1 MKKKIAVEELELGMY
16 VSGFDR
22 PQLNSLPSFRGF
34 HINSQAQID
43 KLKRQCQYVY
53 IDVPD
58 DLPYPSTRHP
68 AAGKWP
74 PAKTADLQQQA
85 GLDFEILKL
94 DPSPHNVAPRY
105 YDTTELEDEIRT
117 VARTYNELV
126 AATKLLMED
135 ARSTRSIDTT
145 NVTQI
150 VSRMVDSIIR
160 NSNALMCFGQLQ
172 NIADITVRHS
182 IHTCIFALAFGRH
195 LGMESTELSTLG
207 IAALLHDVGKAKVP
221 TEILNKP
228 DRLTPQEY
236 DVMQR
241 HVRWGVEILIN
252 SKGISAAVIDGAGYH
267 HERWSGSGYSRE
279 LRKNQIPS
287 YAQIIGIVDCYDSL
301 ISQSPYREPIV
312 APTALQDIYGWR
324 DSEFETLL
332 VEHFIR
338 CMGIYPIGSIV
349 ELNTGDIG
357 VVVTVNQVRR
367 LKPRITLVL
376 MPDKSPYSPLKTI
389 NLMHHTT
396 GDGRPCEI
404 DRVLEPG
411 AYDIKPDTYLP
422 LMLRN

>member
-1 MKKKIAVEELELGMY
+1 MKKKIAVKELELGMY

-53 IDVPD
+53 IDVPG

-74 PAKTADLQQQA
+74 PAKTADLEQQA
-85 GLDFEILKL
+85 GLDVEIFKL
-94 DPSPHNVAPRY
+94 DPSPHNVALRY

-117 VARTYNELV
+117 VASTYNELV

-160 NSNALMCFGQLQ
+160 NPNALMCFGQLQ

-195 LGMESTELSTLG
+195 LGMESTDLLTLG

-221 TEILNKP
+221 TKILNKP
-228 DRLTPQEY
+228 DRLTPEEY

-241 HVRWGVEILIN
+241 HVRWGVEILTK
-252 SKGISAAVIDGAGYH
+252 SKGISAAVIDGAAYH
-267 HERWSGSGYSRE
+267 HERWNGSGYLRG
-279 LRKNQIPS
+279 LRKDQIPS
-287 YAQIIGIVDCYDSL
+287 YAQIISIVDCYDSL
-301 ISQSPYREPIV
+301 IGQSPYREPIS
-312 APTALQDIYGWR
+312 APTALQNIYGWR
-324 DSEFETLL
+324 DSQFETLL

-349 ELNTGDIG
+349 ELNTDDIG
-357 VVVTVNQVRR
+357 VIVTVNQVRS

-376 MPDKSPYSPLKTI
+376 MPDKSPYSPPKTV

-411 AYDIKPDTYLP
+411 AYGIKPDNYLP

>member
-1 MKKKIAVEELELGMY
+1 MKRKIAVEELELGMY

-43 KLKRQCQYVY
+43 KLRRQCQYVY
-53 IDVPD
+53 INVPD

-74 PAKTADLQQQA
+74 PAKTADLEQQQ
-85 GLDFEILKL
+85 GPDFAILKL
-94 DPSPHNVAPRY
+94 DPSPHNLALKY
-105 YDTTELEDEIRT
+105 HDTTELEDEIRA

-126 AATKLLMED
+126 AATKLLIED
-135 ARSTRSIDTT
+135 ARSTRRIDT
-145 NVTQI
+145 NNLTQI

-160 NSNALMCFGQLQ
+160 NPNALMCFGQLQ
-172 NIADITVRHS
+172 NIVDITVRHS
-182 IHTCIFALAFGRH
+182 VHTCIFALAFGRH
-195 LGMESTELSTLG
+195 LGMEPTELSTLG

-228 DRLTPQEY
+228 DRLTSEEY

-241 HVRWGVEILIN
+241 HVRWGVEILSK
-252 SKGISAAVIDGAGYH
+252 SKGLSAAIIDGAGYH
-267 HERWSGSGYSRE
+267 HERWRGSGYLRG
-279 LRKNQIPS
+279 LRKDQIPS

-301 ISQSPYREPIV
+301 ISQSPYHEPIS
-312 APTALQDIYGWR
+312 AHTALQDIYGRR
-324 DSEFETLL
+324 DIDFETLL
-332 VEHFIR
+332 AEHFIR

-357 VVVTVNQVRR
+357 VVVTVDQVRR

-376 MPDKSPYSPLKTI
+376 MPDKSPYGPPKTI
-389 NLMHHTT
+389 NLMHQTT
-396 GDGRPCEI
+396 GDGQPGEI
-404 DRVLEPG
+404 NRVLEPG
-411 AYDIKPDTYLP
+411 SYGIKPDNYLP
-422 LMLRN
+422 LMLRS